1 MRVVISIVFL
11 AFLSDLVAQY
21 GVTDSLK
28 MSKELDQIVI
38 TAQFTPTDTRQ
49 TVNSVRV
56 LNRKTIEQKSAI
68 NLQELLQTE
77 TNIHILR
84 MLYLGKYHK

>member
-49 TVNSVRV
+49 TVRSRPSIFKN
-56 LNRKTIEQKSAI
+56 
-68 NLQELLQTE
+68 
-77 TNIHILR
+77 
-84 MLYLGKYHK
+84 

>member
-38 TAQFTPTDTRQ
+38 TANLHLQIQDKQSTR
-49 TVNSVRV
+49 S
-56 LNRKTIEQKSAI
+56 EF
-68 NLQELLQTE
+68 
-77 TNIHILR
+77 
-84 MLYLGKYHK
+84 